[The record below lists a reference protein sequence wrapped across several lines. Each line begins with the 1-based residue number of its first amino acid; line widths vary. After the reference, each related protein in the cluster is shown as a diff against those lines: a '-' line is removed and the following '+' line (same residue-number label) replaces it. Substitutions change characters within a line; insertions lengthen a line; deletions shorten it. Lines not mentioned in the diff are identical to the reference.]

1 MTSFFIAASNMDMII
16 GIIAVVGWILAQ
28 ILGKRKGATP
38 PQDNSTPEGAPTSD
52 PRDKLRKFFEEL
64 EKPAEELAP
73 APLKPTAP
81 SGQFKTRPP
90 PTGISPG
97 MLHPAQPQKPT
108 HNTGTPPD
116 LRCRSYP
123 ESIGPAEPSL
133 LQQAARDKLH
143 PLHSLPM
150 PGFRN
155 LAALRQFIIASEI
168 LKKPIALL

>member
-1 MTSFFIAASNMDMII
+1 MTLFFFAASNMDMII

-28 ILGKRKGATP
+28 ILGKKKGATP
-38 PQDNSTPEGAPTSD
+38 PQDNSTPVGAPSND
-52 PRDKLRKFFEEL
+52 PRDELRKFFEEL
-64 EKPAEELAP
+64 ENPPEELAP

-81 SGQFKTRPP
+81 SGQLKTRPAP
-90 PTGISPG
+90 KGSSSG
-97 MLHPAQPQKPT
+97 MLHLAQPQKPN
-108 HNTGTPPD
+108 HNTGTPPG

-155 LAALRQFIIASEI
+155 LAALRQCIIASEI